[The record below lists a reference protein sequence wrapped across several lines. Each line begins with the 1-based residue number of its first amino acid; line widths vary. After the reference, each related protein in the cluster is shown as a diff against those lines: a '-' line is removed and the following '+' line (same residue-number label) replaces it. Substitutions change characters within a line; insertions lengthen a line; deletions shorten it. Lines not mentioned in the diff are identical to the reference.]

1 MFKISRREIIRRTK
15 KAVKYSLFLA
25 ACYWVVDFHNQWDDA
40 AEARAIRHKKEGECS
55 KKLAGMEQVPIL
67 GGSYLD
73 RTRIPGFHF
82 GSRLKGD
89 GSCIADLLEGA
100 FWWTGTELITAY
112 DQVGKEPS
120 PDWGFYKVAA
130 RLYTRTEHNEPH
142 TMGYRHKDW
151 PDDLIVKLKN
161 YPGLELWLDAPPPHF
176 KNEYALITFV
186 MSDWRRRDGTPRLI
200 SCAGLNSA
208 SDEVA
213 ASGLSQSELLTFSR
227 AELENVD
234 FGRLNTRCSVQ
245 LHSFDFAGGDG
256 RVSLGTS
263 SLRGAPEALRFV
275 SEYLSSSIITR
286 K

>member
-1 MFKISRREIIRRTK
+1 
-15 KAVKYSLFLA
+15 
-25 ACYWVVDFHNQWDDA
+25 
-40 AEARAIRHKKEGECS
+40 
-55 KKLAGMEQVPIL
+55 
-67 GGSYLD
+67 
-73 RTRIPGFHF
+73 
-82 GSRLKGD
+82 
-89 GSCIADLLEGA
+89 
-100 FWWTGTELITAY
+100 
-112 DQVGKEPS
+112 
-120 PDWGFYKVAA
+120 
-130 RLYTRTEHNEPH
+130 
-142 TMGYRHKDW
+142 MGYRHKDW

-186 MSDWRRRDGTPRLI
+186 MSDWRRRDGTPRII